1 MLSIKFV
8 GFLFHGVNNFFHN
21 LQALLFISVGFS
33 FPVCYKGLKFTL
45 KTFNK
50 YDMPNNVMHKQD
62 ESPAADSSASQNQH
76 AASSEMVLEKIRVP
90 LAGDLLGRERVT
102 SAKKTRLGCDS
113 SFERFDNIVEC
124 PALWHAKQSFLSVS
138 LLYKTLISPCI
149 SLKPLS
155 PKSDQHQ
162 FSPNNIKLYRI
173 KEKFMRINKM
183 IT

>member
-1 MLSIKFV
+1 MLSSKFV
-8 GFLFHGVNNFFHN
+8 GFLFHGVNNFFHD

-50 YDMPNNVMHKQD
+50 C
-62 ESPAADSSASQNQH
+62 
-76 AASSEMVLEKIRVP
+76 EMVLEKIRVP

-113 SFERFDNIVEC
+113 SVERFDNIVEC
-124 PALWHAKQSFLSVS
+124 PALWHAKQSFLSVG

-155 PKSDQHQ
+155 PESDQHQ